1 LKLFIDEKLIEIM
14 ARKINYYMVVPLI
27 LINLTGMALVIS
39 SVSFAIQFI
48 QIDAEKIIDVNLLM
62 YLHLFLFI
70 FGCVLILFGT
80 YESIGMIHRLKK
92 ILNNPNLTEIF
103 ERDPPSTT
111 ASRIGGGLQIIRPM
125 MPESRPDEIK
135 QFPKSPSRQRVSNKS
150 MSETASK
157 PTKVS
162 QSTQSS
168 KSSKKTNELDTSIS
182 LSLEDALQIIVDR
195 YNTEKVKKSFKNWY
209 NTLMMSFPDLGSSYL
224 YKISGIE
231 GLEFSE
237 GIDENAAVKVKM
249 DSMVYRKMMNKQ
261 INPIKAY
268 SSGALEV
275 KGEMKNM
282 LKLRK
287 LMF

>member
-1 LKLFIDEKLIEIM
+1 I
-14 ARKINYYMVVPLI
+14 
-27 LINLTGMALVIS
+27 TLVIS
-39 SVSFAIQFI
+39 SVCFAIQLI
-48 QIDAEKIIDVNLLM
+48 QIDNETIIDVNLFI

-70 FGCVLILFGT
+70 FGCVLILLGIF
-80 YESIGMIHRLKK
+80 ESIGMINRFKK
-92 ILNNPNLTEIF
+92 ILNNPNITEIF
-103 ERDPPSTT
+103 ERNPPSST
-111 ASRIGGGLQIIRPM
+111 ANRIGGGLQIIRPM
-125 MPESRPDEIK
+125 MPESRPDELK
-135 QFPKSPSRQRVSNKS
+135 QVPKSTSNSRMETSSKS
-150 MSETASK
+150 
-157 PTKVS
+157 TKVS
-162 QSTQSS
+162 HPTQNTET
-168 KSSKKTNELDTSIS
+168 SKKTDDSYTSIS
-182 LSLEDALQIIVDR
+182 LNLEEALQMIVDR
-195 YNTEKVKKSFKNWY
+195 YNTEKVRKSFKNWN
-209 NTLMMSFPDLGSSYL
+209 NTLMMSFPDLEKSYL

-237 GIDENAAVKVKM
+237 GIDENAAVQVKM

>member
-1 LKLFIDEKLIEIM
+1 MDEKIIEIM
-14 ARKINYYMVVPLI
+14 ARKINYYMVVPHM
-27 LINLTGMALVIS
+27 LINLAGMVLVIS
-39 SVSFAIQFI
+39 SVCFAIQLI
-48 QIDAEKIIDVNLLM
+48 QIDTETIIDVNIFI

-70 FGCVLILFGT
+70 FGIILILIGT
-80 YESIGMIHRLKK
+80 YESIGMIKQFKK
-92 ILNNPNLTEIF
+92 ILDNPNLTEIF
-103 ERDPPSTT
+103 ERDSPSTT
-111 ASRIGGGLQIIRPM
+111 AGRIGGSLQIIRPM
-125 MPESRPDEIK
+125 MPESRPVELK
-135 QFPKSPSRQRVSNKS
+135 QVSKSTSNSR
-150 MSETASK
+150 METSSK

-162 QSTQSS
+162 HPT
-168 KSSKKTNELDTSIS
+168 KNTEISKKSNEADTTIS
-182 LSLEDALQIIVDR
+182 LNLEDALQMIVDR
-195 YNTEKVKKSFKNWY
+195 YNTEKVRKSFKNWN
-209 NTLMMSFPDLGSSYL
+209 NTLMMRFPDLGKSYL

-237 GIDENAAVKVKM
+237 GIDENAAVQVKM
-249 DSMVYRKMMNKQ
+249 DSIVYRKMMNKQ

>member
-1 LKLFIDEKLIEIM
+1 M
-14 ARKINYYMVVPLI
+14 ARKINYYMVVPLM
-27 LINLTGMALVIS
+27 LIYSAGMALVIS
-39 SVSFAIQFI
+39 SVSFGIQLI
-48 QIDAEKIIDVNLLM
+48 QIDTETIIDVNLFI

-70 FGCVLILFGT
+70 FGCVLILLGT
-80 YESIGMIHRLKK
+80 YESIRMIKRFKK
-92 ILNNPNLTEIF
+92 ILDNPNLTDIF
-103 ERDPPSTT
+103 ERDPPSTIT
-111 ASRIGGGLQIIRPM
+111 GRMGGNLQIIRPM
-125 MPESRPDEIK
+125 MPESRPDEEK
-135 QFPKSPSRQRVSNKS
+135 QVPKSPSKQRISTKS
-150 MSETASK
+150 ISETTSK

-162 QSTQSS
+162 QSTQSV
-168 KSSKKTNELDTSIS
+168 KSSKKTNESDSSIS
-182 LSLEDALQIIVDR
+182 LNLEDALQMIVDR
-195 YNTEKVKKSFKNWY
+195 YNTEKVRKSFKNWN
-209 NTLMMSFPDLGSSYL
+209 NTLMMNFPDLGKSYL
-224 YKISGIE
+224 YKISGID

-237 GIDENAAVKVKM
+237 GIDENAAVQVKM

>member
-1 LKLFIDEKLIEIM
+1 MVKNLNK
-14 ARKINYYMVVPLI
+14 YMIVPLMS
-27 LINLTGMALVIS
+27 LYLAGTALVVS
-39 SVSFAIQFI
+39 SVCFAIQLI
-48 QIDAEKIIDVNLLM
+48 QIDTETITSLNILM

-70 FGCVLILFGT
+70 FGCILILLGT
-80 YESIGMIHRLKK
+80 YESIGFIHRIKK
-92 ILNNPNLTEIF
+92 ILNNPNLAEIVESEPRSTITE
-103 ERDPPSTT
+103 RKS
-111 ASRIGGGLQIIRPM
+111 GGLQIIRPM
-125 MPESRPDEIK
+125 MPESRPDEVM
-135 QFPKSPSRQRVSNKS
+135 QVPKSSSIKKNSSNS
-150 MSETASK
+150 MIETGPK

-162 QSTQSS
+162 QPTQSVE
-168 KSSKKTNELDTSIS
+168 SSKKTEDSDTSIS

-195 YNTEKVKKSFKNWY
+195 YNTEKVKKSFKNWN
-209 NTLMMSFPDLGSSYL
+209 NTLMMSFPDLGKSYL
-224 YKISGIE
+224 YKVSGID

-237 GIDENAAVKVKM
+237 GIDENAAVQVKM
-249 DSMVYRKMMNKQ
+249 DSIVYRKMMNKQ